1 VARLLRYK
9 VTPALSASA
18 DGLWLGTGGKKP
30 ADTTFATLGRV
41 CEQGTT
47 AQVGLS
53 FGRETVVGIFGQRGS
68 GKSFTLGALLEG
80 LGATDPAAGIGQ
92 NVGDRG
98 VLVLDTLNI
107 YQYGTVP
114 ISKIADPELR
124 KDAVRNA
131 SVFGVKETEIRLDI
145 SYPAGYKEDFYPERY
160 EPFAL
165 STANIQPDDYGHI
178 FELDVYKDP
187 MGQLLLASFDAVKD
201 SGYTASGRLVSGSP
215 DAGLPQLV
223 ECLEGDPSISANF
236 GQTTVRALIARL
248 RTLLRS
254 PLFSETGTS
263 LNALVRAGR
272 VRVLL
277 LGQLAPS
284 VRSVVAALIVR
295 QLFDQRAKAA
305 EANKA
310 LKLNSQL
317 SAEEQAAAKRI
328 TDNSAPRTVLCI
340 DEAQGY
346 APPTKDRPSTGVLI
360 QFVKEGRNHGLSLV
374 ITSQQPSSVHPE
386 VLSQL
391 DCAVSHRL
399 TVASDLEAVLRN
411 AKGRAP
417 DKISSG
423 AQELDE
429 RGLIRELRT
438 GQAWVSHV
446 DADRAFVLEVRPR
459 VTAHGG
465 IEG

>member
-1 VARLLRYK
+1 M
-9 VTPALSASA
+9 
-18 DGLWLGTGGKKP
+18 
-30 ADTTFATLGRV
+30 
-41 CEQGTT
+41 
-47 AQVGLS
+47 
-53 FGRETVVGIFGQRGS
+53 VVGIFGQRGS

-80 LGATDPAAGIGQ
+80 LGATDQTAGIGQ
-92 NVGDRG
+92 NIGDRG

-107 YQYGTVP
+107 YQYGTIPV
-114 ISKIADPELR
+114 SKIADAELR
-124 KDAVRNA
+124 KESARA
-131 SVFGVKETEIRLDI
+131 AAVFGVKETEIRLDI
-145 SYPAGYKEDFYPERY
+145 SYPAGYKEDFYPLSY
-160 EPFAL
+160 ESFAL
-165 STANIQPDDYGHI
+165 STANILPDDYGHI
-178 FELDVYKDP
+178 FELDIYKDP
-187 MGQLLLASFDAVKD
+187 MGQLLLAAFDAIKD
-201 SGYTASGRLVSGSP
+201 SGYTAGGRFVGGSP
-215 DAGLPQLV
+215 NSGLTQLV
-223 ECLEGDPSISANF
+223 ECLENDPTISANF
-236 GQTTVRALIARL
+236 GQTTVRALVARL
-248 RTLLRS
+248 RTLLRN
-254 PLFSETGTS
+254 PLFSDVGTP

-310 LKLNSQL
+310 LRLNSQL
-317 SAEEQAAAKRI
+317 TLEEQAAAKRI
-328 TDNSAPRTVLCI
+328 TENMAPRTVLCI

-374 ITSQQPSSVHPE
+374 ITSQQPSSIHPE
-386 VLSQL
+386 LLSQL

-399 TVASDLEAVLRN
+399 TVASDVEAVLRN
-411 AKGRAP
+411 AKGRSP
-417 DKISSG
+417 ENISSG

-438 GQAWVSHV
+438 GQAWVSHI
-446 DADRAFVLEVRPR
+446 DAERSFVLEVRPR

>member
-1 VARLLRYK
+1 
-9 VTPALSASA
+9 
-18 DGLWLGTGGKKP
+18 
-30 ADTTFATLGRV
+30 
-41 CEQGTT
+41 
-47 AQVGLS
+47 
-53 FGRETVVGIFGQRGS
+53 
-68 GKSFTLGALLEG
+68 LEG
-80 LGATDPAAGIGQ
+80 VGAIDPSAGIGR

-114 ISKIADPELR
+114 VSKIADAELR
-124 KDAVRNA
+124 KDAIKNA
-131 SVFGVKETEIRLDI
+131 SIFGVKETEIRLDI
-145 SYPAGYKEDFYPERY
+145 SYPAGHREDFYSERY
-160 EPFAL
+160 EAFAL
-165 STANIQPDDYGHI
+165 STAKIQPDDYGHI
-178 FELDVYKDP
+178 FELDIYKDP
-187 MGQLLLASFDAVKD
+187 MGQLLLAAFDAIKD
-201 SGYTASGRLVSGSP
+201 AGYTASGRQVAGSP
-215 DAGLPQLV
+215 EAGLAELV
-223 ECLEGDPSISANF
+223 ECLEGDASISANF
-236 GQTTVRALIARL
+236 GQTTVRALVARL

-254 PLFSETGTS
+254 PLFSSAGTPLNS
-263 LNALVRAGR
+263 LVQAGR

-284 VRSVVAALIVR
+284 IRSVVAALVVR
-295 QLFDQRAKAA
+295 QLFDERAKAS

-310 LKLNSQL
+310 LRLNSQL
-317 SAEEQAAAKRI
+317 TTDEQAAAKHI

-346 APPTKDRPSTGVLI
+346 APPTKNLPSTGVLI

-374 ITSQQPSSVHPE
+374 ITSQQPSSIHPE
-386 VLSQL
+386 LLSQL
-391 DCAVSHRL
+391 DCAVAHRL
-399 TVASDLEAVLRN
+399 TVTSDLDAVLRN

-438 GQAWVSHV
+438 GQAWVSHI

-459 VTAHGG
+459 ITAHGG

>member
-1 VARLLRYK
+1 MARLLRYK
-9 VTPALSASA
+9 VSPPLQAPAE
-18 DGLWLGTGGKKP
+18 GLYLGTGGKKWS
-30 ADTTFATLGRV
+30 DTTFSVLGRI
-41 CEQGTT
+41 CEQGST
-47 AQVGLS
+47 APMGLA

-80 LGATDPAAGIGQ
+80 LGARDLAAGIGK

-98 VLVLDTLNI
+98 VLVFDTLNI

-114 ISKIADPELR
+114 VSQIADPELR
-124 KDAVRNA
+124 GDSQKGA
-131 SVFGVKETEIRLDI
+131 SGFGIKETEIHFDV
-145 SYPAGYKEDFYPERY
+145 SFPAGYKEDFYPDSY
-160 EPFAL
+160 EAFAL
-165 STANIQPDDYGHI
+165 STASIQPDDYGHI
-178 FELDVYKDP
+178 FELDIYKDP
-187 MGQLLLASFDAVKD
+187 MGQLLLAAFDAIKD
-201 SGYTASGRLVSGSP
+201 SGYIVAGRTISGNAE
-215 DAGLPQLV
+215 AGLKELV
-223 ECLEGDPSISANF
+223 ECLEGDASISANF
-236 GQTTVRALIARL
+236 GQTTVRALVARL

-254 PLFSETGTS
+254 PLFSETGTP
-263 LNALVRAGR
+263 LTTLVRPGR
-272 VRVLL
+272 VRILL

-284 VRSVVAALIVR
+284 VRSVVAALITR

-310 LKLNSQL
+310 LRLNSQL
-317 SAEEQAAAKRI
+317 DSEEQAAARRV
-328 TDNSAPRTVLCI
+328 TESTPPRTVLCI

-346 APPTKDRPSTGVLI
+346 APPSKDRPSTGVLI

-374 ITSQQPSSVHPE
+374 ITSQQPSAIHAE

-391 DCAVSHRL
+391 DCVVSHRL
-399 TVASDLEAVLRN
+399 TVSADLEAVLRN
-411 AKGRAP
+411 AKGRSP
-417 DKISSG
+417 EKISSG

-446 DADRAFVLEVRPR
+446 DAERSFVLEIRPR